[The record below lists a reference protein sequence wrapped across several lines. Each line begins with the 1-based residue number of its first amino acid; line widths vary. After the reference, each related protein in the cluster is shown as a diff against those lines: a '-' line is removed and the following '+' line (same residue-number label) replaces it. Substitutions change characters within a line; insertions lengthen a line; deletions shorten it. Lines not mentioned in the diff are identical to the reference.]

1 MTAPGPER
9 ILITEQSLEARLEGV
24 GDAPHGD
31 APHWDDVDGKPSV
44 FPPEA
49 HTHTSSQVSDA
60 TATGRAVMTAA
71 SQSAARTAI
80 GAGTSNLALGTTAS
94 TAKAGNYHLTWSE
107 VTGKPATFPPVIGT
121 TSTTAK
127 AGNYVP
133 SWSEVTSKPTT
144 FTPTAHT
151 HPVTDLTATGTRSA
165 STYLRGDGSWA
176 TPPNTTYAVP
186 TQAEAEAG
194 TATTARAFSAQ
205 RVRQAANAAI
215 AAREWVGTQAQYNAI
230 GTKNPNI
237 TYYIVD

>member
-94 TAKAGNYHLTWSE
+94 TAKAGNYQPTWAQVS
-107 VTGKPATFPPVIGT
+107 GKPATFPPE
-121 TSTTAK
+121 S
-127 AGNYVP
+127 
-133 SWSEVTSKPTT
+133 
-144 FTPTAHT
+144 HT
-151 HPVTDLTATGTRSA
+151 HPVAEVDGLQAALDGKAATGHTHTKAQVGLGNVDNTSDAAKPVSTATQAALTPLQSRVGAAPATWRWNGTTLPTAA
-165 STYLRGDGSWA
+165 SQVHA
-176 TPPNTTYAVP
+176 
-186 TQAEAEAG
+186 Q
-194 TATTARAFSAQ
+194 ARAGDFIVA
-205 RVRQAANAAI
+205 
-215 AAREWVGTQAQYNAI
+215 
-230 GTKNPNI
+230 PNLTTDPGWHQI
-237 TYYIVD
+237 TGV